1 MNEWSWFMAAA
12 VILVLITYAM
22 NSDWLNLKCA
32 EARLDGKTYCVRDT
46 SNLQD
51 SVELLATVTNNMRE
65 MVAYMKRKHG
75 KDKRVQRLVSNFN
88 PDKVVETLPNSGH
101 TAYSENKGSKL
112 AFCLRQYKDTTELV
126 DENTLTFVALHEL
139 AHLMTESVGHQPD
152 FWENFK
158 FLLKN
163 AVDHGVYKAVDYRK
177 TPEEYCGMTIND
189 SPIF

>member
-1 MNEWSWFMAAA
+1 MAAA
-12 VILVLITYAM
+12 VLLVAITYAM

-32 EARLDGKTYCVRDT
+32 EARVDGKKYCVRNT
-46 SNLQD
+46 SNLQE
-51 SVELLATVTNNMRE
+51 SVELLAKVTNNMRE

-75 KDKRVQRLVSNFN
+75 KDKRVQRLVANFK

-101 TAYSENKGSKL
+101 TAYSENKGAKL

-139 AHLMTESVGHQPD
+139 SHLMTESVGHHPE

-163 AVDHGVYKAVDYRK
+163 ADEHGVYKSVDY
-177 TPEEYCGMTIND
+177 TNDPVEYCGMTIND
-189 SPIF
+189 NPLF

>member
-1 MNEWSWFMAAA
+1 MVAA
-12 VILVLITYAM
+12 VLVVVITYVM
-22 NSDWLNLKCA
+22 NSDLLNLKCA
-32 EARLDGKTYCVRDT
+32 TARLDGKQYCVRDT
-46 SNLQD
+46 PNID
-51 SVELLATVTNNMRE
+51 ESVELLAKITNNMRE

-75 KDKRVQRLVSNFN
+75 KDKRVKLLVSNFN

-101 TAYSENKGSKL
+101 TAYSENKGAKL

-139 AHLMTESVGHQPD
+139 AHLMTESVGHHPE

-163 AVDHGVYKAVDYRK
+163 ASEHGVYTSVDYRK
-177 TPEEYCGMTIND
+177 QPVEYCGMSIND
-189 SPIF
+189 NPLF